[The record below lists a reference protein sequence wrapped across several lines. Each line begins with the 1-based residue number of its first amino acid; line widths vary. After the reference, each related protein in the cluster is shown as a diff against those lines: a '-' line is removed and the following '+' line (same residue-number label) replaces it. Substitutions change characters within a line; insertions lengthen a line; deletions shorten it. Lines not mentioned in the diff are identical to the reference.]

1 MLAFEESGKK
11 SPSESRFECK
21 KKILERTDKERFL
34 STKREVSD
42 LDEMFPKI
50 DDALLVFTLL
60 MKREPRRAKK

>member
-1 MLAFEESGKK
+1 MIDDDNKMLVFEESGKK

-42 LDEMFPKI
+42 LDEMFPR
-50 DDALLVFTLL
+50 
-60 MKREPRRAKK
+60 MMRCWCSCC

>member
-1 MLAFEESGKK
+1 LIDDKKMSAFEESGKK

-42 LDEMFPKI
+42 LDGMFPK
-50 DDALLVFTLL
+50 
-60 MKREPRRAKK
+60 MMMRCWCSRC